1 MNKQEI
7 NICVRDS
14 IKIALVVGVILSL
27 INQYQIIWTG
37 FTRAS
42 EVVKIG
48 MNFVV
53 PFSVAS
59 YSRYKLIK
67 QQKSEFSNRDTR

>member
-1 MNKQEI
+1 VTREEI
-7 NICVRDS
+7 HICVRDS
-14 IKIALVVGVILSL
+14 IKIALVVGIILSL
-27 INQYQIIWTG
+27 INQYQILFTG
-37 FTRAS
+37 FTKTA
-42 EVVKIG
+42 EVIKVG

-67 QQKSEFSNRDTR
+67 QQKVQALKGDDS